1 MAKRDDLGLRE
12 ALSDRLLPM
21 LVAAMSFLAALG
33 LAGTL
38 ASASLARAWQNEASA
53 TLTIQVPQPNDPDAT
68 GKTMRLAA
76 VQAALAQMPG
86 VENPQLMSQADEN
99 KLLTPWLGGNATEL
113 GLDLPS
119 VISARWAGAS
129 SPDALGE
136 SLDKIAPGTLV
147 DAGAIWAA
155 RVAALT
161 GSLQDC
167 AAVVLLIVAAV
178 AAAVV
183 AVAARAG
190 LAQRRDTITIVH
202 GLGALDGDIAAR
214 FSSRATVLVA
224 AGAVGGTIAALPV
237 LAWLAALAA
246 PFAGTGIDAGGG
258 ALFNLPLPLLAT
270 LPILPLAAAGIG
282 WVTSQ
287 ITVRRW
293 LRGLP

>member
-12 ALSDRLLPM
+12 ALADRLLPM

-38 ASASLARAWQNEASA
+38 ASASLAASWQNQASG
-53 TLTIQVPQPNDPDAT
+53 TLTIQVPQPNDPDT
-68 GKTMRLAA
+68 SGKTTRLAA
-76 VQAALAQMPG
+76 VQAALGSTPG
-86 VENPQLMSQADEN
+86 VANPQVMSEADEDA
-99 KLLTPWLGGNATEL
+99 LLTPWLGENATQL
-113 GLDLPS
+113 GLQMPA
-119 VISARWAGAS
+119 VISASWAGPGA
-129 SPDALGE
+129 PDALGGT
-136 SLDKIAPGTLV
+136 LNKIAPGTLV

-161 GSLQDC
+161 GSLQTC
-167 AAVVLLIVAAV
+167 AAAVLVIVALV

-202 GLGALDGDIAAR
+202 GLGALDGDIADR
-214 FSSRATVLVA
+214 FASRAMMLVVV
-224 AGAVGGTIAALPV
+224 GAVTGTIASLPV
-237 LAWLAALAA
+237 LAWLSALAA
-246 PFAGTGIDAGGG
+246 PFAGPNGGNS
-258 ALFNLPLPLLAT
+258 LLNLPLPLWLS
-270 LPILPLAAAGIG
+270 LPIVPLAAAGIG
-282 WVTSQ
+282 WVTAQ

>member
-12 ALSDRLLPM
+12 ALADRLLPM

-38 ASASLARAWQNEASA
+38 ASASLAASWQNQASG
-53 TLTIQVPQPNDPDAT
+53 TLTIQVPQPNDPDASGNST
-68 GKTMRLAA
+68 RLAA
-76 VQAALAQMPG
+76 VQAALASTPG
-86 VENPQLMSQADEN
+86 VANPQVMSEADEN
-99 KLLTPWLGGNATEL
+99 ALLTPWLGENATEL
-113 GLDLPS
+113 GLQMPA
-119 VISARWAGAS
+119 VISAGWAGPGA
-129 SPDALGE
+129 PDALGGT
-136 SLDKIAPGTLV
+136 LGKIAPGTLV

-161 GSLQDC
+161 GSLQTC
-167 AAVVLLIVAAV
+167 AAAVLVIVALV

-202 GLGALDGDIAAR
+202 GLGALDGDIADR
-214 FSSRATVLVA
+214 FASRATLLVVM
-224 AGAVGGTIAALPV
+224 GAIAGTIAALPV
-237 LAWLAALAA
+237 LAWLSALAA
-246 PFAGTGIDAGGG
+246 PFAGPNGNS
-258 ALFNLPLPLLAT
+258 ALLSLPLPLWLS
-270 LPILPLAAAGIG
+270 LPILPLGAAGIG
-282 WVTSQ
+282 WVTAQ

>member
-12 ALSDRLLPM
+12 ALADRLLPM
-21 LVAAMSFLAALG
+21 LVAAMTFLAALG

-38 ASASLARAWQNEASA
+38 ASASLASSWQNQASG
-53 TLTIQVPQPNDPDAT
+53 TLTIQVPQQNDPDVS
-68 GKTMRLAA
+68 GKTTRLAA
-76 VQAALAQMPG
+76 VQAALGQTPG
-86 VENPQLMSQADEN
+86 VTNPQVMSQADEN
-99 KLLTPWLGGNATEL
+99 ALLTPWLGENATQL
-113 GLDLPS
+113 GLQMPA
-119 VISARWAGAS
+119 VISASWAGPGA
-129 SPDALGE
+129 PDALGGTLE
-136 SLDKIAPGTLV
+136 KIAPGTLV

-161 GSLQDC
+161 SSLQDC
-167 AAVVLLIVAAV
+167 AAAVLIIVALV

-202 GLGALDGDIAAR
+202 GLGALDGDIADR
-214 FSSRATVLVA
+214 FAARATLLVVM
-224 AGAVGGTIAALPV
+224 GAVAGTLAALPV

-246 PFAGTGIDAGGG
+246 PFGGG
-258 ALFNLPLPLLAT
+258 GGGVLNLPLPLWFT
-270 LPILPLAAAGIG
+270 LPILPLMAAGIG

-293 LRGLP
+293 LRNLP